1 MPRPSNIKTKKNM
14 EKKQYI
20 KPDATIIELKGEI
33 LMLEV
38 SKTGGESA
46 SEGTIETPEY
56 GGGGNGD
63 DY

>member
-1 MPRPSNIKTKKNM
+1 M

-33 LMLEV
+33 LMLGV

-46 SEGTIETPEY
+46 GGDKPETPGYDGE
-56 GGGGNGD
+56 GNGD